1 MQSSDGGDRRSPGG
15 GLFEDLS
22 KIAGGALGAAG
33 GVKAD
38 LETAFRAQASRLIA
52 ELDLVRREDFE
63 AAREMAAKARA
74 EQERL
79 QADLAQVHERL
90 AALEAKIANQ
100 KGSAPVSPQESSESS
115 VES

>member
-1 MQSSDGGDRRSPGG
+1 MQSGDGTFRPRG

-22 KIAGGALGAAG
+22 KISGGALGAAG

-38 LETAFRAQASRLIA
+38 LETLVRSQAARLVN

-74 EQERL
+74 EQEALEGRL
-79 QADLAQVHERL
+79 VALEQRL
-90 AALEAKIANQ
+90 AELESKASDN
-100 KGSAPVSPQESSESS
+100 KGSD
-115 VES
+115 